1 MEYIAYGGVITNR
14 LLYTDKTCIQD
25 IMGGSGFYSFSALRL
40 CTPKALLVAGVGPDF
55 DEFYGKWMDHNLCSR
70 AGLKV
75 NMDKTTYNELVYA
88 PDGTYVE
95 YSIYGPEYEA
105 KNAPKMKLPGEDL
118 LPFLGDA
125 KGICINVAL
134 DEHCADLLT
143 EAKKKHPFKVMW
155 EAPASAISE
164 LTAIYAG
171 EGLDGL
177 RRRLKGVDLF
187 STNKPESFEIFGVS
201 TVEEAITLYQ
211 ALGMPV
217 YYRVG
222 TKGAYMIEG
231 AEVAYVPMISLVPH
245 EQEIDPTGCGNSST
259 AAAMWAYCEGFDLLK
274 SCIVGNVVAA
284 YNVRQY
290 GPYPNLLEEDHREM
304 MAHVERIYRD
314 IKKKTK

>member
-1 MEYIAYGGVITNR
+1 M
-14 LLYTDKTCIQD
+14 
-25 IMGGSGFYSFSALRL
+25 
-40 CTPKALLVAGVGPDF
+40 
-55 DEFYGKWMDHNLCSR
+55 
-70 AGLKV
+70 
-75 NMDKTTYNELVYA
+75 
-88 PDGTYVE
+88 
-95 YSIYGPEYEA
+95 
-105 KNAPKMKLPGEDL
+105 
-118 LPFLGDA
+118 
-125 KGICINVAL
+125 
-134 DEHCADLLT
+134 
-143 EAKKKHPFKVMW
+143 
-155 EAPASAISE
+155 
-164 LTAIYAG
+164 
-171 EGLDGL
+171 
-177 RRRLKGVDLF
+177 DLF

-201 TVEEAITLYQ
+201 TVEEAIARYQ

-231 AEVAYVPMISLVPH
+231 TEVAYVPMISLVPH

-290 GPYPNLLEEDHREM
+290 GPYPNLLEEDHQEM

>member
-118 LPFLGDA
+118 LPVLEDA

-134 DEHCADLLT
+134 EEHCADLLT
-143 EAKKKHPFKVMW
+143 EAKKKHPSKVMW

-201 TVEEAITLYQ
+201 TVEEAITLGGGHVGLLRGLRPAEKLHRGECGGGLQCASVWPLPQFAGRRSPGNDGPCGAHLPGYQ
-211 ALGMPV
+211 EKNQV
-217 YYRVG
+217 RIR
-222 TKGAYMIEG
+222 KGAMYG
-231 AEVAYVPMISLVPH
+231 
-245 EQEIDPTGCGNSST
+245 Q
-259 AAAMWAYCEGFDLLK
+259 EGF
-274 SCIVGNVVAA
+274 
-284 YNVRQY
+284 
-290 GPYPNLLEEDHREM
+290 
-304 MAHVERIYRD
+304 
-314 IKKKTK
+314 

>member
-1 MEYIAYGGVITNR
+1 
-14 LLYTDKTCIQD
+14 
-25 IMGGSGFYSFSALRL
+25 
-40 CTPKALLVAGVGPDF
+40 
-55 DEFYGKWMDHNLCSR
+55 MD
-70 AGLKV
+70 
-75 NMDKTTYNELVYA
+75 
-88 PDGTYVE
+88 
-95 YSIYGPEYEA
+95 
-105 KNAPKMKLPGEDL
+105 
-118 LPFLGDA
+118 
-125 KGICINVAL
+125 L

-201 TVEEAITLYQ
+201 TVEEAIARYQ
-211 ALGMPV
+211 ALGMRV

-222 TKGAYMIEG
+222 TKG
-231 AEVAYVPMISLVPH
+231 
-245 EQEIDPTGCGNSST
+245 
-259 AAAMWAYCEGFDLLK
+259 AYCEGFDLLK

-290 GPYPNLLEEDHREM
+290 GPYPNLLEEDHQEM

>member
-118 LPFLGDA
+118 LPFLDDA
-125 KGICINVAL
+125 KGVCINVAL

-143 EAKKKHPFKVMW
+143 EAKKKQPFKVMW

-201 TVEEAITLYQ
+201 TVEACINHRYSL
-211 ALGMPV
+211 
-217 YYRVG
+217 
-222 TKGAYMIEG
+222 TK
-231 AEVAYVPMISLVPH
+231 
-245 EQEIDPTGCGNSST
+245 
-259 AAAMWAYCEGFDLLK
+259 
-274 SCIVGNVVAA
+274 
-284 YNVRQY
+284 
-290 GPYPNLLEEDHREM
+290 
-304 MAHVERIYRD
+304 
-314 IKKKTK
+314 